1 MGRKSSKRNRT
12 EGGMDKAKGKA
23 KEAVGA
29 VTGDEAKK
37 DEGRADQTKGTFEEK
52 KGKVKDVFK

>member
-1 MGRKSSKRNRT
+1 MGGKSSKQDRG
-12 EGGMDKAKGKA
+12 EGALDKAKGHM
-23 KEAVGA
+23 KEAVGS
-29 VTGDEAKK
+29 VTGDEEKK

>member
-1 MGRKSSKRNRT
+1 MGKSSKQDRA
-12 EGGMDKAKGKA
+12 EGVTDKAKGKA

-29 VTGDEAKK
+29 ITGDEEKK
-37 DEGRADQTKGTFEEK
+37 GEGRADQTKGTFEEK

>member
-1 MGRKSSKRNRT
+1 MGKSSKQDRT
-12 EGGMDKAKGKA
+12 EGAVDKAKGKA

-29 VTGDEAKK
+29 VTGNEEKK
-37 DEGRADQTKGTFEEK
+37 DEGRADQTKGTVEEK